1 MFLNLKNE
9 MKKTEPSIYET
20 EVDGNTILVA
30 RKACHLLED
39 KLSDI
44 EFMIQDTKI
53 IIKPR
58 GYLYHMDDQYK
69 DCFIGISSIPD
80 SLNQYRLGTIFL
92 RNFYTVLDFKM
103 NMILIGL
110 NKGAAAHSYMGGK
123 AYNPNIHTS
132 DDMHYMALSII
143 LIIVVVIVAFI
154 YILTGRKNK

>member
-80 SLNQYRLGTIFL
+80 SLN
-92 RNFYTVLDFKM
+92 
-103 NMILIGL
+103 
-110 NKGAAAHSYMGGK
+110 
-123 AYNPNIHTS
+123 
-132 DDMHYMALSII
+132 
-143 LIIVVVIVAFI
+143 
-154 YILTGRKNK
+154 

>member
-58 GYLYHMDDQYK
+58 GYLYHMDD
-69 DCFIGISSIPD
+69 
-80 SLNQYRLGTIFL
+80 
-92 RNFYTVLDFKM
+92 
-103 NMILIGL
+103 
-110 NKGAAAHSYMGGK
+110 
-123 AYNPNIHTS
+123 
-132 DDMHYMALSII
+132 
-143 LIIVVVIVAFI
+143 
-154 YILTGRKNK
+154 

>member
-53 IIKPR
+53 IIKPLIR
-58 GYLYHMDDQYK
+58 Y
-69 DCFIGISSIPD
+69 FFV
-80 SLNQYRLGTIFL
+80 FL
-92 RNFYTVLDFKM
+92 R
-103 NMILIGL
+103 
-110 NKGAAAHSYMGGK
+110 
-123 AYNPNIHTS
+123 
-132 DDMHYMALSII
+132 
-143 LIIVVVIVAFI
+143 
-154 YILTGRKNK
+154 RKT